1 MKRVNDFI
9 LKVTSENKPTIISK
23 LFNESTKSRLSHTEQ
38 KFIPHCSTW
47 LNQKR
52 FLDYEDIKI
61 EDIKKITPTKDK
73 DKDNRPQWMRDKETL
88 SKQNEA
94 RVSSSWSTEEQ
105 PKKAYKANPKASQK
119 LAEIAAK
126 HNL

>member
-1 MKRVNDFI
+1 MLEKFVAHC
-9 LKVTSENKPTIISK
+9 KA
-23 LFNESTKSRLSHTEQ
+23 ESTEQ